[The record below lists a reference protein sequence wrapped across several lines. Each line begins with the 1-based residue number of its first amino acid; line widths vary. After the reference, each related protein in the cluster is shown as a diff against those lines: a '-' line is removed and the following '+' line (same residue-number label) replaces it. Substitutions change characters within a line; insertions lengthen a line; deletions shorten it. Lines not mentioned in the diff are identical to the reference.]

1 MDVFFSLDTTK
12 TTQKQR
18 RKTFVNYKKA
28 NWSAYKEDTEILF
41 ASLDTTNITET
52 TCRTIASQF
61 NYIITKT
68 GEKHIPRGN
77 RKVHN
82 PNFTPEIKSLIG
94 TREKKH
100 SPPFP

>member
-1 MDVFFSLDTTK
+1 MKKITMDVFFSLDTTK

-28 NWSAYKEDTEILF
+28 NWSAYKVDTESLF

-52 TCRTIASQF
+52 TYRTITTQF

-68 GEKHIPRGN
+68 GEKHIP
-77 RKVHN
+77 
-82 PNFTPEIKSLIG
+82 
-94 TREKKH
+94 
-100 SPPFP
+100 